1 MMNVNTTDILEQFGF
16 YRNASER
23 LRAIYADSAEG
34 VGLPEGA
41 MFYRDGGE
49 MPGVALVGTGS
60 IRVFKTGA
68 SGREITL
75 YHVRAGETCLVNM
88 MCVFLR
94 HPAIASAQVETPTQ
108 AVILRPQAFRDGVR
122 EDDALRAFI
131 FESMAFRMVDVMTLI
146 EEVAFRRVDAR
157 LEELLLAR
165 FARQRTIDTTHEW
178 IAAELGTAREVVS
191 RLLKELER
199 RGAIELGRG
208 HIALRDRTKL
218 GSAADAADASPVAP

>member
-1 MMNVNTTDILEQFGF
+1 MNANTTRILEQFDF
-16 YRNASER
+16 YRTASER
-23 LRAIYADSAEG
+23 LRSIYADSAER
-34 VGLPEGA
+34 VRLAEGDT
-41 MFYRDGGE
+41 FYRDGGE
-49 MPGVALVGTGS
+49 MPGVALVGAGS
-60 IRVFKTGA
+60 IRVFKTGV

-94 HPAIASAQVETPTQ
+94 HPAIASAQVETPTE

-131 FESMAFRMVDVMTLI
+131 FESMAFRLVDVMTLI
-146 EEVAFRRVDAR
+146 EEIAFRRVDAR
-157 LEELLLAR
+157 LEALLLAR
-165 FARQRTIDTTHEW
+165 FAQEETIAATHEW

-208 HIALRDRTKL
+208 HIALRDRTRFEA
-218 GSAADAADASPVAP
+218 AADAADAPPVAI

>member
-1 MMNVNTTDILEQFGF
+1 MNANTIDILEQFGF
-16 YRNASER
+16 YRAANER
-23 LRAIYADSAEG
+23 LRSIYADSAEH
-34 VGLPEGA
+34 VRLPEGA

-49 MPGVALVGTGS
+49 MPGVALVGAGG
-60 IRVFKTGA
+60 IRVFKTGV

-94 HPAIASAQVETPTQ
+94 QAAIASAQVETPTE
-108 AVILRPQAFRDGVR
+108 AVILRPQAFRNGVR

-131 FESMAFRMVDVMTLI
+131 FESMAFRLVDVMTLI
-146 EEVAFRRVDAR
+146 EEIAFRRVDAR
-157 LEELLLAR
+157 LEALLLAR
-165 FARQRTIDTTHEW
+165 FARERTIDATHEW

-208 HIALRDRTKL
+208 HITLRDRTRFE
-218 GSAADAADASPVAP
+218 GAADAADAPPVVT